1 MTWTYLIVGVVAG
14 VASGFLGIGG
24 ATVVVPLLVF
34 FYGFSQHQAQGTI
47 LAAMV
52 PPVGFLAAL
61 TYYRQGHVSLK
72 AAGLIALGIFIGG
85 WLGSIVAVR
94 LSPLVLRK
102 VFAVFL
108 LSISVYMLTTK

>member
-61 TYYRQGHVSLK
+61 TYYRQGHVSFK

-85 WLGSIVAVR
+85 WLGALGAGR

-102 VFAVFL
+102 VFAMYL
-108 LSISVYMLTTK
+108 LSISVYLLTTK